1 MRAVSNWSTGFP
13 NMRGG
18 ISPRAATVAEALR
31 AHGYA
36 TYAAGKWHLA
46 PMDECS
52 AAGPHT
58 NWPVQK
64 GFDRF
69 YGFLQGEADQF
80 SPELT
85 SDNGHIDP
93 PGRPEDGYHVSEDIV
108 DQASGWISDLQALRP
123 DRPFFLRS
131 EERRVGKECG
141 STFSSRWSPAP

>member
-1 MRAVSNWSTGFP
+1 
-13 NMRGG
+13 
-18 ISPRAATVAEALR
+18 
-31 AHGYA
+31 
-36 TYAAGKWHLA
+36 
-46 PMDECS
+46 MDECS

-108 DQASGWISDLQALRP
+108 DQASGWIRDLPALRP
-123 DRPFFLRS
+123 DRPFFPYLGCGATHAPPQAPLDKRMPRPGRS
-131 EERRVGKECG
+131 PDGYTAENGREACG
-141 STFSSRWSPAP
+141 ETEGRNVVIWVR

>member
-1 MRAVSNWSTGFP
+1 
-13 NMRGG
+13 MRGG

-69 YGFLQGEADQF
+69 SGFLQGEADQF

-93 PGRPEDGYHVSEDIV
+93 PGRQEDGYHVTEDIIA
-108 DQASGWISDLQALRP
+108 QHRQRAQKAQ
-123 DRPFFLRS
+123 
-131 EERRVGKECG
+131 RVSVRVHRGGRIPNKNK
-141 STFSSRWSPAP
+141 

>member
-1 MRAVSNWSTGFP
+1 
-13 NMRGG
+13 MRGG

-85 SDNGHIDP
+85 
-93 PGRPEDGYHVSEDIV
+93 
-108 DQASGWISDLQALRP
+108 
-123 DRPFFLRS
+123 RS
-131 EERRVGKECG
+131 EEHTSELQSLMRISYAVFCLKKKKK
-141 STFSSRWSPAP
+141 